1 MADLLTLETLDD
13 GAIRV
18 CTLNRPDKRNALSIA
33 LRDELSDT
41 LDQWSHDPA
50 LRVVVLTG
58 GPDVFSAGFDLR
70 EFDTAFADEELAAR
84 LWASSDRYHHRV
96 LSFPLP
102 IVAAVSGFALAGG
115 FDLAVLCD
123 VRVVS
128 TTATFAHPERTF
140 AEVVYGPLRELV
152 GGGPARDLMLTGRTI
167 DAEEALRLGL
177 ASAIVEPGALL
188 DTAID
193 TARQIAAAPREI
205 LIKNKAKILRFAGV
219 DAEQA
224 TLDL

>member
-1 MADLLTLETLDD
+1 MAELLTLETLDD
-13 GAIRV
+13 GAIGV
-18 CTLNRPDKRNALSIA
+18 CTLNRPEKRNALSIA
-33 LRDELSDT
+33 LRDELSDA
-41 LDQWSHDPA
+41 LDHWSRDPA
-50 LRVVVLTG
+50 MKVVILTG
-58 GPDVFSAGFDLR
+58 GPDLFSAGFDLR
-70 EFDTAFADEELAAR
+70 EFDTAFADEMFAAR

-102 IVAAVSGFALAGG
+102 VVAAVGGVALAGG

-123 VRVVS
+123 IRIIA
-128 TTATFAHPERTF
+128 TNATFAHPERTF

-152 GGGPARDLMLTGRTI
+152 GGGAARDLMLTGRTI
-167 DAEEALRLGL
+167 DATEAVRLGL
-177 ASAIVEPGALL
+177 ASEVVEPGELL
-188 DTAID
+188 DRAIE

-219 DAEQA
+219 SAEQA